1 MPDGGC
7 PIRRP
12 LDRPLPARPQG
23 FSQRGRVLH
32 RQQAPRH
39 PPCAHHRGS
48 SHYHPHPSPQFP
60 HNARSPS
67 PARPYLVSPP
77 QTEAKPTRAREPGG
91 YVWCAPRQFGKR
103 LLCLCPL
110 PTRPSSNRRRV
121 YVVCVLKV
129 WSRGDS
135 NPGPPPCKGGALPAK
150 LRPRSSLSAS
160 PPPRVNRVVGAPG
173 LEPGTSVLSGP
184 RSNHLSYAPRRGH
197 RSSLRRRQ
205 REWPPIPSPLAPPPP
220 LPAGSPNGAF
230 GRAWCQKGGERW
242 SLWLDA

>member
-1 MPDGGC
+1 LPDGGC

-48 SHYHPHPSPQFP
+48 SHITHTHLLSFP
-60 HNARSPS
+60 TTHAPPI
-67 PARPYLVSPP
+67 PARPSSSHPRLG
-77 QTEAKPTRAREPGG
+77 AKPTRTRALGG
-91 YVWCAPRQFGKR
+91 SLWCAPRQRGKR
-103 LLCLCPL
+103 FLCLCPL
-110 PTRPSSNRRRV
+110 PTRPSSQRPRV

-150 LRPRSSLSAS
+150 LRPRSSL
-160 PPPRVNRVVGAPG
+160 PPAR
-173 LEPGTSVLSGP
+173 
-184 RSNHLSYAPRRGH
+184 PRRPDESG
-197 RSSLRRRQ
+197 R
-205 REWPPIPSPLAPPPP
+205 
-220 LPAGSPNGAF
+220 
-230 GRAWCQKGGERW
+230 GRAWTRTRDLGLIRTA
-242 SLWLDA
+242 L